1 MRTNSNFVL
10 CSFLLLYYFTF
21 IMSVYDE
28 DIVEVSKS
36 VQNKTGEER
45 VCVTRDIIHIGMRR
59 NEHKFSIIK

>member
-1 MRTNSNFVL
+1 
-10 CSFLLLYYFTF
+10 
-21 IMSVYDE
+21 MSVYDE